1 MRNKGIKRGIVLA
14 VIAAI
19 VMLLSST
26 TNAQT
31 VVTCQLSDTT
41 NPSLQNA
48 DGSYNLP
55 VVVSLNTTYQDGIT
69 NPEYA
74 FEYTAQRGSGTPS
87 TFDLSNAPF
96 TDWTPSST
104 GTWTIRV
111 TMREVIMGGQALSE
125 VLCTSSLVIVIASN
139 APPPV
144 ITLPPTTTT
153 QPPTTTTTPPVITI
167 PPPITPTPVITTPTP
182 TTTIP
187 ASAVK
192 GQTTLPHTGIS
203 SIALAMLGV
212 LLIVAGGL
220 LKGLHE

>member
-125 VLCTSSLVIVIASN
+125 VLCTSSLLIVIAAN
-139 APPPV
+139 APTTPPPV
-144 ITLPPTTTT
+144 IIP
-153 QPPTTTTTPPVITI
+153 PPTTTTTTPPPPVITI
-167 PPPITPTPVITTPTP
+167 PKPIIPTPVITTPTP
-182 TTTIP
+182 TTIP